1 MTLDRTNLIK
11 AELRV
16 SHLWSAAGIGF
27 LTVLLWTV
35 CARAL
40 PELVLLFSA
49 IVIAEG
55 ARPPVEWLQRRGLPR
70 VPAILCILFL
80 VVSVLG
86 GLGWLIFAPL
96 VTQVAGL
103 IDDVPHFVATAQ
115 HALDSYQLFLHDNA
129 QARALLAQMP
139 SKVSNFLESKLGLL
153 IEAPLFLV
161 GVISNTFLLVLI
173 AFFWLTASRPLAA
186 FTIKIAGAARA
197 AACRG
202 ILDDLSTKTGGYVRG
217 VLINMLVIGILSF
230 SGVAL
235 LGVPYAL
242 LLGVVAALT
251 ESIPIVGP
259 LLGGSAA
266 VLVAALAFGPQK
278 SLEVAVLYLVIQQIE
293 GNTLVP
299 YVMNRAVAL
308 HPLAIVVALVLGSA
322 LLGIPGAIL
331 AVPTA
336 AIIQVIVLRII
347 VPWVRPNDTVE
358 IAARNRSETIAPPSL
373 ELESVIVPPERSTID
388 RAIDKPS
395 P

>member
-1 MTLDRTNLIK
+1 
-11 AELRV
+11 
-16 SHLWSAAGIGF
+16 
-27 LTVLLWTV
+27 LWTV

-40 PELVLLFSA
+40 PELVLIFSA
-49 IVIAEG
+49 SVIAEG

-70 VPAILCILFL
+70 VFAILCILFL

-173 AFFWLTASRPLAA
+173 AFFWLTTSRPLAA

-278 SLEVAVLYLVIQQIE
+278 ALEVCGSVS
-293 GNTLVP
+293 
-299 YVMNRAVAL
+299 R
-308 HPLAIVVALVLGSA
+308 HPTDRRQHSRPIRNESRRRSA
-322 LLGIPGAIL
+322 STGYRRCARSWKR
-331 AVPTA
+331 V
-336 AIIQVIVLRII
+336 
-347 VPWVRPNDTVE
+347 
-358 IAARNRSETIAPPSL
+358 ARNSGSHSRGADGCHHSGHCSAHNRSLGWS
-373 ELESVIVPPERSTID
+373 R
-388 RAIDKPS
+388 
-395 P
+395 